1 MPPYVIAPSTP
12 LTAHDIYDVQVL
24 KLTFVA
30 VIFRRG
36 KINTEYLFLDKSL
49 RNEVVHDSRNHGIRV
64 RRDRALCKADRPNAD
79 DTIHTVETVERKC
92 ITDGLV
98 GDNETRCEGHLV
110 EIYRP

>member
-1 MPPYVIAPSTP
+1 MTVGIM
-12 LTAHDIYDVQVL
+12 V
-24 KLTFVA
+24 FVSG
-30 VIFRRG
+30 V
-36 KINTEYLFLDKSL
+36 TLPC
-49 RNEVVHDSRNHGIRV
+49 V